1 MSLESLSAHYGRLLQ
16 GDGSWLSEGLA
27 WTVVLP
33 DEGQLPPEE
42 VATRLLGGDEEP
54 SLTICDVEEAN
65 EAGVAII
72 EQAGRATMIVDFSGA
87 GRTCDDEV
95 LSRLSVGAQT
105 WHVSWE
111 VTRNSRFSYAAHG
124 QVAVQVPH
132 LDPAYALRADASS
145 LETELTALARTTDV
159 PWPATQA
166 MALAIVEARTGARL
180 DSAWFERSHMAVSV
194 GDEW

>member
-16 GDGSWLSEGLA
+16 GDGNWLSEGLA
-27 WTVVLP
+27 WTVVLLDKGSLSP
-33 DEGQLPPEE
+33 GE
-42 VATRLLGGDEEP
+42 VAVRLLGRDEQP
-54 SLTICDVEEAN
+54 SLTVCDVEGAN
-65 EAGVAII
+65 EDGVVIV

-87 GRTCDDEV
+87 GRTSDDEV

-111 VTRNSRFSYAAHG
+111 VTRNSRLIYAANG
-124 QVAVQVPH
+124 RVAVQVPH
-132 LDPAYALRADASS
+132 LDPEHALGADTSAI
-145 LETELTALARTTDV
+145 ETELTALARTIDV

-180 DSAWFERSHMAVSV
+180 DRAWFGRSHTAVSV
-194 GDEW
+194 DDRW